1 MYYIDLHQI
10 NALQLSQSIR
20 KQENIMS
27 TYFFHSKRNRSHS
40 RFFYLILCTVLVCPM
55 LLFTGCE
62 NITDADTSITGNE
75 PISISSIKLNTA
87 VQITIYDSQD
97 KALLDDCLALCD
109 KYELVFSRT
118 NEKSEL
124 YKLNHRKDTSDKD
137 PNADGQTTPYPVSGT
152 ADTWHISEDLAS
164 LLSQGLSIT
173 RESDGAFDIAIA
185 PLTSL
190 WDFTAEDPK
199 VPDDAAIQKVLPLC
213 SSDGVTIDGQ
223 DITLPSDDIQFDVGA
238 IAKGYIADRLKDFLV
253 KKGVNSAII
262 NLGGNVLC
270 IGSKPNGTPFKIGI
284 QKPFADRNETEAVMD
299 IAGKSVVS
307 SGIYE
312 RCFKQG
318 GKLYHHIL
326 NPQTGYPYDNGLIS
340 VTIISDQSVDGDA
353 LSTTCFALGLE
364 DGLKFAEKKGVQAVF
379 ITEDYELHYTDGFQ
393 DEINVTDVES

>member
-1 MYYIDLHQI
+1 
-10 NALQLSQSIR
+10 
-20 KQENIMS
+20 MS
-27 TYFFHSKRNRSHS
+27 TYFFHSKRSRSHS

-62 NITDADTSITGNE
+62 NITDADTSTTGNE

-97 KALLDDCLALCD
+97 KSLLDDCLALCD
-109 KYELVFSRT
+109 RYELIFSRT
-118 NEKSEL
+118 NENSEL

-137 PNADGQTTPYPVSGT
+137 PNADGQTIPYPISGT

-199 VPDDAAIQKVLPLC
+199 VPDDAAIQKALPLC
-213 SSDGVTIDGQ
+213 SSDGVTIDDQ

-238 IAKGYIADRLKDFLV
+238 IAKGYIADRMKDLLV

-270 IGSKPNGTPFKIGI
+270 IGSKPDGTPFKVGI

-299 IAGKSVVS
+299 ITGKSVVS

-312 RCFKQG
+312 RCFKQN

-326 NPQTGYPYDNGLIS
+326 NPKTGFPYDNSLIS

>member
-1 MYYIDLHQI
+1 ML
-10 NALQLSQSIR
+10 
-20 KQENIMS
+20 
-27 TYFFHSKRNRSHS
+27 TYFFHSQRSRSHS

-55 LLFTGCE
+55 LLFTGCG
-62 NITDADTSITGNE
+62 NITDADTSTTGNE

-164 LLSQGLSIT
+164 LLSEGLDIT
-173 RESDGAFDIAIA
+173 RESDSAFDIAIA

-199 VPDDAAIQKVLPLC
+199 APDDAAIQKALPLC

-270 IGSKPNGTPFKIGI
+270 IGSKPDGTPFKVGI

-299 IAGKSVVS
+299 ITGKSVVS

-312 RCFKQG
+312 RCFKQN

-379 ITEDYELHYTDGFQ
+379 ITKDYELHYTDGFR
-393 DEINVTDVES
+393 DEIRVTDVES

>member
-1 MYYIDLHQI
+1 
-10 NALQLSQSIR
+10 
-20 KQENIMS
+20 MS
-27 TYFFHSKRNRSHS
+27 TYFFHSKRSRSHS
-40 RFFYLILCTVLVCPM
+40 RFFYLILCTVLVCPI
-55 LLFTGCE
+55 LLFTGCG
-62 NITDADTSITGNE
+62 NITDADTSTTGNE

-97 KALLDDCLALCD
+97 KSLLDDCLALCD
-109 KYELVFSRT
+109 RYELIFSRT
-118 NEKSEL
+118 NENSEL

-137 PNADGQTTPYPVSGT
+137 PNADGQTIPYPISGT

-199 VPDDAAIQKVLPLC
+199 VPDDAAIQKALPLC
-213 SSDGVTIDGQ
+213 SSDGVTIDDQ

-238 IAKGYIADRLKDFLV
+238 IAKGYIADRMKDLLV

-270 IGSKPNGTPFKIGI
+270 IGSKPDGTPFKVGI

-299 IAGKSVVS
+299 ITGKSVVS

-312 RCFKQG
+312 RCFKQN

-326 NPQTGYPYDNGLIS
+326 NPKTGFPYDNSLIS

-364 DGLKFAEKKGVQAVF
+364 DGLKFAEKKGVQAVL

>member
-1 MYYIDLHQI
+1 ML
-10 NALQLSQSIR
+10 
-20 KQENIMS
+20 
-27 TYFFHSKRNRSHS
+27 TYFFHSKRSRSHS

-62 NITDADTSITGNE
+62 NITDADTSTTGNE

-199 VPDDAAIQKVLPLC
+199 VPDDAAIQKALPLC

-238 IAKGYIADRLKDFLV
+238 IAKGYIADRMKDLLV
-253 KKGVNSAII
+253 KKGVKSAII
-262 NLGGNVLC
+262 NLGGNVLS
-270 IGSKPNGTPFKIGI
+270 IGSKPDGTPFKVGI

-299 IAGKSVVS
+299 ITGKSVVS

-312 RCFKQG
+312 RCFKQN

-326 NPQTGYPYDNGLIS
+326 NPKTGYPYDNSLIS

-364 DGLKFAEKKGVQAVF
+364 DGLKFAEKKGVHAVF

>member
-1 MYYIDLHQI
+1 ML
-10 NALQLSQSIR
+10 
-20 KQENIMS
+20 
-27 TYFFHSKRNRSHS
+27 TYFFHSKRSRSHS

-97 KALLDDCLALCD
+97 KSLLDDCLALCD
-109 KYELVFSRT
+109 RYELIFSRT
-118 NEKSEL
+118 NENSEL

-199 VPDDAAIQKVLPLC
+199 VPDDAAIQKALPLC

-238 IAKGYIADRLKDFLV
+238 IAKGYIADRMKDLLV
-253 KKGVNSAII
+253 KKGVKSAII

-270 IGSKPNGTPFKIGI
+270 IGSKPDGTPFKVGI

-299 IAGKSVVS
+299 ITGKSVVS

-312 RCFKQG
+312 RCFKQN

-326 NPQTGYPYDNGLIS
+326 NPKTGYPYDNSLIS

-364 DGLKFAEKKGVQAVF
+364 DGLKFAEKKGVHAVF

>member
-1 MYYIDLHQI
+1 ML
-10 NALQLSQSIR
+10 
-20 KQENIMS
+20 
-27 TYFFHSKRNRSHS
+27 TYFFHSKRSRSHS
-40 RFFYLILCTVLVCPM
+40 RFFYLILCTVLVCPI
-55 LLFTGCE
+55 LLFTGCQ
-62 NITDADTSITGNE
+62 NTTGTSTATEKE

-87 VQITIYDSQD
+87 IQITIYDSQD
-97 KALLDDCLALCD
+97 KSLLDDCLALCD
-109 KYELVFSRT
+109 RYELIFSRT
-118 NEKSEL
+118 NENSEL

-137 PNADGQTTPYPVSGT
+137 PNADGQTIPYPISGT

-270 IGSKPNGTPFKIGI
+270 IGSKPDGTPFKVGI

-299 IAGKSVVS
+299 ITGKSVVS

-326 NPQTGYPYDNGLIS
+326 NPQTGYPYENGLIS

>member
-1 MYYIDLHQI
+1 
-10 NALQLSQSIR
+10 
-20 KQENIMS
+20 MS
-27 TYFFHSKRNRSHS
+27 TYFFHSKRSRSHS

-55 LLFTGCE
+55 LLFTGCG
-62 NITDADTSITGNE
+62 NITDADTSTTGNQ

-97 KALLDDCLALCD
+97 KALLNDCLALCD
-109 KYELVFSRT
+109 KYELIFSRT

-124 YKLNHRKDTSDKD
+124 YKLNHRKDVSDGD
-137 PNADGQTTPYPVSGT
+137 FGTDGPTTPYPVSGT
-152 ADTWHISEDLAS
+152 ADTWHISEDLAA
-164 LLSQGLSIT
+164 LLSEGLDIT

-190 WDFTAEDPK
+190 WDFTAEDPE
-199 VPDDAAIQKVLPLC
+199 VPDDAAIQKALPLC
-213 SSDGVTIDGQ
+213 SSDGVTIDGE
-223 DITLPSDDIQFDVGA
+223 DITLLSDDIQFDVGA
-238 IAKGYIADRLKDFLV
+238 IAKGYIADRLKDFLI
-253 KKGVNSAII
+253 KKGVKSAII

-270 IGSKPNGTPFKIGI
+270 IGSKPDGTPFKIGI

-299 IAGKSVVS
+299 ITGKSVVS

-312 RCFKQG
+312 RCFKQD

>member
-1 MYYIDLHQI
+1 
-10 NALQLSQSIR
+10 
-20 KQENIMS
+20 MS
-27 TYFFHSKRNRSHS
+27 TYFFHSKRSRSHS

-55 LLFTGCE
+55 LLFTGCG
-62 NITDADTSITGNE
+62 NITDADTSTTGNQ

-137 PNADGQTTPYPVSGT
+137 PNTDRQTTPYPVSGT

-164 LLSQGLSIT
+164 LLSEGLDIT

-199 VPDDAAIQKVLPLC
+199 VPDDAAIQKALPLC

-253 KKGVNSAII
+253 KKSVKSAII

-270 IGSKPNGTPFKIGI
+270 IGSKPDGTPFKIGI

-299 IAGKSVVS
+299 ITGKSVVS

-326 NPQTGYPYDNGLIS
+326 NPKTGYPYDNSMIS

-379 ITEDYELHYTDGFQ
+379 ITEDYKLHYTDGFR
-393 DEINVTDVES
+393 DEIRVTDVES

>member
-1 MYYIDLHQI
+1 ML
-10 NALQLSQSIR
+10 
-20 KQENIMS
+20 
-27 TYFFHSKRNRSHS
+27 TYFFHSKRSRSHS

-62 NITDADTSITGNE
+62 NITDADTSTTGNE

-124 YKLNHRKDTSDKD
+124 YKLNHRKNTSDKD

-199 VPDDAAIQKVLPLC
+199 VPDDAAIQKALPLC

-238 IAKGYIADRLKDFLV
+238 IAKGYIADRMKDLLV
-253 KKGVNSAII
+253 KKGVKSAII

-270 IGSKPNGTPFKIGI
+270 IGSKPDGTPFKVGI

-299 IAGKSVVS
+299 ITGKSVVS

-312 RCFKQG
+312 RCFKQN

-326 NPQTGYPYDNGLIS
+326 NPKTGYPYDNSLIS

-364 DGLKFAEKKGVQAVF
+364 DGLKFAEKKGVQAVL

>member
-1 MYYIDLHQI
+1 M
-10 NALQLSQSIR
+10 SI
-20 KQENIMS
+20 
-27 TYFFHSKRNRSHS
+27 YFFHSKRSRSHS

-55 LLFTGCE
+55 LLFTGCG
-62 NITDADTSITGNE
+62 NITDADTSTTGNQ

-97 KALLDDCLALCD
+97 KALLNDCLALCD
-109 KYELVFSRT
+109 KYELIFSRT

-124 YKLNHRKDTSDKD
+124 YKLNHRKDVSDGD
-137 PNADGQTTPYPVSGT
+137 FGTDGPTTPYPVSGT
-152 ADTWHISEDLAS
+152 ADTWHISEDLAA
-164 LLSQGLSIT
+164 LLSEGLDIT

-190 WDFTAEDPK
+190 WDFTAEDPE
-199 VPDDAAIQKVLPLC
+199 VPDDAAIQKALPLC
-213 SSDGVTIDGQ
+213 SSDGVTINGQ

-238 IAKGYIADRLKDFLV
+238 IAKGYIADRLKDFLI
-253 KKGVNSAII
+253 KKGVKSAII

-270 IGSKPNGTPFKIGI
+270 IGSKPDGTPFKIGI

-299 IAGKSVVS
+299 ITGKSVVS

-312 RCFKQG
+312 RCFKQD

-379 ITEDYELHYTDGFQ
+379 ITEDYELHYTDGFR
-393 DEINVTDVES
+393 DEIRVTDVES

>member
-1 MYYIDLHQI
+1 
-10 NALQLSQSIR
+10 
-20 KQENIMS
+20 MS
-27 TYFFHSKRNRSHS
+27 TYFFHSKRSRSHS

-199 VPDDAAIQKVLPLC
+199 VPDDAAIQKALPLC

-340 VTIISDQSVDGDA
+340 VTIISDQSVNGDA
-353 LSTTCFALGLE
+353 LSTTCFALGLK

>member
-1 MYYIDLHQI
+1 
-10 NALQLSQSIR
+10 
-20 KQENIMS
+20 MS
-27 TYFFHSKRNRSHS
+27 TYFFHSKRSRSHS

-55 LLFTGCE
+55 LLFTGCG
-62 NITDADTSITGNE
+62 NITDADTSTTGNE

-137 PNADGQTTPYPVSGT
+137 TNTDRQTTPYPVSGT
-152 ADTWHISEDLAS
+152 ADTWHISEDLAA
-164 LLSQGLSIT
+164 LLSEGLDIT

-223 DITLPSDDIQFDVGA
+223 DITLPFDDIQFDVGA

-270 IGSKPNGTPFKIGI
+270 IGSKPDGTPFKVGI

-299 IAGKSVVS
+299 ITGKSVVS

-326 NPQTGYPYDNGLIS
+326 NPQTGYPYENGLIS

-353 LSTTCFALGLE
+353 LSTTCFALGLK

>member
-1 MYYIDLHQI
+1 
-10 NALQLSQSIR
+10 
-20 KQENIMS
+20 MS

-152 ADTWHISEDLAS
+152 ADTWHISEDLAA
-164 LLSQGLSIT
+164 LLSEGLAIT

-199 VPDDAAIQKVLPLC
+199 VPDDAAIQKALPLC

-270 IGSKPNGTPFKIGI
+270 IGSKPDGTPFKVGI

-299 IAGKSVVS
+299 ITGKSVVS

-326 NPQTGYPYDNGLIS
+326 NPQTGYPYENGLIS

>member
-40 RFFYLILCTVLVCPM
+40 RFFYLILCTVLVCPI

-199 VPDDAAIQKVLPLC
+199 VPDDAAIQKALPLC

-238 IAKGYIADRLKDFLV
+238 IAKGYIADRMKDLLV
-253 KKGVNSAII
+253 KKGVKSAII

-299 IAGKSVVS
+299 ITGKSVVS

-326 NPQTGYPYDNGLIS
+326 NPQTGYPYENGLIS

>member
-1 MYYIDLHQI
+1 
-10 NALQLSQSIR
+10 
-20 KQENIMS
+20 MS

-199 VPDDAAIQKVLPLC
+199 VPDDAAIQKALPLC

-299 IAGKSVVS
+299 ITGKSVVS

-326 NPQTGYPYDNGLIS
+326 NPQTGYPYENGLIS